1 MSLSTTAVAAAQR
14 TSDGQGFLDLLTIT
28 GGGIVVPVR
37 LVNDTRDV
45 TSGGELFLAC
55 QFEVILPKD
64 AAKEVPRAQLR
75 IDNVGR
81 EIGQELEALEP
92 GAELTARIQ
101 RVFRATPNVIEYEFT
116 APLSGI
122 RANVFT
128 VSAAMGPTDL
138 MRRPAVAIRYDPFT
152 APGLFPD

>member
-1 MSLSTTAVAAAQR
+1 MTLSTTAIAAVQR
-14 TSDGQGFLDLLTIT
+14 TSDGQGFLELLTIT
-28 GGGIVVPVR
+28 GGGIAAPVR

-45 TSGGELFLAC
+45 ISNGETFLAC
-55 QFEVILPKD
+55 PFQVVLPKD

-92 GAELTARIQ
+92 GAELTATIQ
-101 RVFRATPNVIEYEFT
+101 VVYRATPNVIEYEFT

-122 RANVFT
+122 RANVLT
-128 VSAAMGPTDL
+128 VSAVMGPTDL
-138 MRRPAVAIRYDPFT
+138 MRRPAVAIRFDPFS